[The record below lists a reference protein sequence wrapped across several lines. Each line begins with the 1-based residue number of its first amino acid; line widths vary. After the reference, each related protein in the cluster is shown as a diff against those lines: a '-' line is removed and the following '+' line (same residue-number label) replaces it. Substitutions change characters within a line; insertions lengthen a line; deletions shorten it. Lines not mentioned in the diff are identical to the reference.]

1 MGFFKK
7 LFREESKEEKKVKE
21 MVKGNEKT
29 YAQAKNINIPT
40 CNGCGQDIDT
50 GVPRMIKNNGEVLY
64 FHKRCIKAM
73 SRGELPKPKFTND
86 LPPKE
91 EEQ

>member
-7 LFREESKEEKKVKE
+7 LFREETKEEIKAKE
-21 MVKGNEKT
+21 MIKGHEKEM
-29 YAQAKNINIPT
+29 AQASRINVPT

-73 SRGELPKPKFTND
+73 QRGQLPRPKFTND
-86 LPPKE
+86 I
-91 EEQ
+91 